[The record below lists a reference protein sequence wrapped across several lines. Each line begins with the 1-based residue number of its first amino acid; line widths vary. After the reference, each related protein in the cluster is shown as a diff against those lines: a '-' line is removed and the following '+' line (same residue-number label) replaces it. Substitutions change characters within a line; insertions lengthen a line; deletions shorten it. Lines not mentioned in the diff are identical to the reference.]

1 MSFVQGFSDVR
12 AAGNDTDQVAK
23 QLEALVLKQMLK
35 ASGAFKASDSA
46 GSSLHVDL
54 FVETLAEAVSQSG
67 GMGLAKSLEASLRA
81 GPQAAAPAVPVALD
95 AHRPAL
101 TGLVAA
107 DARLSSA
114 YGTRVD
120 PLDGDVRK
128 HAGVD
133 IAAAEGS
140 PILAAEGGV
149 VRRAGPRDGYGSAI
163 EIDHGN
169 GVTTLYAHASQLL
182 VNEGDRVE
190 KGQPVAKVGHSGRAT
205 GDHLHFEVRVGNRP
219 VNPTRAFKIYGGRA
233 DEG

>member
-12 AAGNDTDQVAK
+12 AAGNDTEQVAK

-35 ASGAFKASDSA
+35 ASGAFKGSDSA

-67 GMGLAKSLEASLRA
+67 GLGLAKSLEPSLHA
-81 GPQAAAPAVPVALD
+81 GPPAAPPPVPPQAL
-95 AHRPAL
+95 AL
-101 TGLVAA
+101 TRLVAA
-107 DARLSSA
+107 DARISSA
-114 YGTRVD
+114 YGTRAD
-120 PLDGDVRK
+120 PFDGVERK
-128 HAGVD
+128 HSGVD

-140 PILAAEGGV
+140 PVLAAAGGV
-149 VRRAGPRDGYGSAI
+149 VRRAGPRDGYGFAV
-163 EIDHGN
+163 EVDHGD
-169 GVTTLYAHASQLL
+169 GVTTLYAHASALL

-190 KGQPVAKVGHSGRAT
+190 KGQPVAQVGHSGRAT

-233 DEG
+233 DER